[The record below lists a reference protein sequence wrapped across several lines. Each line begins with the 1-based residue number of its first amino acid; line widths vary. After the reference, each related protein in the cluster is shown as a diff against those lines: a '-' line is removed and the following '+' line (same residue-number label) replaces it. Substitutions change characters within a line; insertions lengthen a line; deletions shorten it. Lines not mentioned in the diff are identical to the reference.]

1 MELQNTLDAMQVL
14 RKSGLDP
21 YGALVGSL
29 NTLFKVDQAT
39 QNAIKGWLLADNFR
53 FHFEHNGYYRQSC
66 LQQGVTPEQIRGF
79 DDVTRIP
86 LVPVRKFKD
95 VDSHLL
101 LSRPLSEIEFEMRST
116 GTSGIPSISRR
127 DAPSVTRA
135 VLGLYAMYR
144 EFFRLSRGAV
154 LYLMPPTEEIPEMG
168 MIKVLNMFSGLV
180 DATRTVV
187 KRVSFKPQDA
197 LNVLDDWQDIH
208 TRHIIGPPFL
218 IYKLVAY
225 LKERGIRLKLDRNTR
240 VITLGGWKRFT
251 GMEIPREQFNAECA
265 EYLGIAPN
273 QVRDMYGL
281 VEANILAVECAQQNK
296 HVPPWVHFSVRD
308 MNDLSREVPAGRRG
322 LLAIMDPTSLSY
334 PGFILTEDIVYLN
347 STDQCGCGR
356 IGQQVVYLTRAK
368 GAEVGCC
375 AINLD
380 RKMAEREAAEMEST
394 PCPIAV

>member
-1 MELQNTLDAMQVL
+1 MEVNKTLAAMQVL
-14 RKSGLDP
+14 QDAGLDP

-29 NTLFKVDQAT
+29 DTLFKADEST

-53 FHFEHNGYYRQSC
+53 YHFENNAYYRQAC
-66 LQQGVTPEQIRGF
+66 VQMGVTPDDIRGF
-79 DDVTRIP
+79 DDIVRIP
-86 LVPVRKFKD
+86 LIPVRKFKD

-101 LSRPLSEIEFEMRST
+101 LSKPLTDIEFEMRST

-127 DAPSVTRA
+127 DTPSVSRA
-135 VLGLYAMYR
+135 VHGIYAMYR
-144 EFFRLSRGAV
+144 EFFRFSRGAV

-197 LNVLDDWQDIH
+197 IDVLEDWQDIH
-208 TRHIIGPPFL
+208 TRHLIGPPFL
-218 IYKLVAY
+218 IYKLVSY
-225 LKERGIRLKLDRNTR
+225 LKQHNIRLTLDRNTR
-240 VITLGGWKRFT
+240 IITLGGWKRFT
-251 GMEIPREQFNAECA
+251 GMEIPREQFNEECA
-265 EYLGIAPN
+265 EYLGIQPN

-281 VEANILAVECAQQNK
+281 VEANILAIECEHQHK

-308 MNDLSREVPAGRRG
+308 MDDLSREVAPGRRG

-334 PGFILTEDIVYLN
+334 PGYILTEDIVYLTR
-347 STDQCGCGR
+347 SRDCGCGR
-356 IGQQVVYLTRAK
+356 GGQQVVYLTRAK

-380 RKMAEREAAEMEST
+380 RQMAEHEAGETARM